1 MIDKLKAL
9 LASLNGRKSY
19 LGVIAG
25 GILGLLWSYG
35 LVSEHTTKVA
45 GVLITTWTGI
55 SFSHAIHKG
64 AAETAASPNP
74 QASSQEPETEN

>member
-1 MIDKLKAL
+1 MLDKLKAL

-35 LVSEHTTKVA
+35 MVSDETAKVA
-45 GVLITTWTGI
+45 GVLIGTWTGV
-55 SFSHAIHKG
+55 SFSHAVHK
-64 AAETAASPNP
+64 ATDAK
-74 QASSQEPETEN
+74 TEN

>member
-1 MIDKLKAL
+1 MIAKLKAL

-35 LVSEHTTKVA
+35 LVSDDHTKLYAT
-45 GVLITTWTGI
+45 LITVWTGV
-55 SFSHAIHKG
+55 SFSHAIHK
-64 AAETAASPNP
+64 ATPARTKN
-74 QASSQEPETEN
+74 QEPGTEN